1 MTPKGPD
8 PVMSQQE
15 QDFKKSLE
23 AAQAW
28 ILAVQERLKV
38 NDITQGPR
46 EALEARLR
54 ETEKIHQM
62 QHEGQLKMDI
72 MLVAAEKLLQSGD
85 EELKNFVTTKVKE
98 LKSLWD
104 ETCTYIVHCHSRIE
118 WVWLHWS
125 EYLKAYEEF
134 QLWLEKQ
141 RCVLHVDLEHQLD
154 LKEKL
159 WQVDQ
164 QQVVL
169 SDIHSQG
176 ALLERLLDEAAALHS
191 RIQDPS
197 VDLQAQQKLQEDYRD
212 VRDRAKDRLALLQK
226 ISDDHKIFDS
236 NVKEFQSWLLSKTRE
251 LTELAGQI
259 GTIQNRLQALKILD
273 DSVACEEK
281 TLLHIEALVDCVQ
294 ANTSPAGAEAVQ
306 EQAEEL
312 RLGWQRLRQ
321 ALCEAQDGL
330 HCRLDSHSQYLT
342 RCQKLGEDIGGLRE
356 LLQGLDQELDEN
368 QEPETSEEKMVGQWR
383 KYSEVRRTLVGEDS
397 QVDLLKSQLKE
408 LFRFSE
414 DSRHLSD
421 DVLAVVK
428 EHQSVKC
435 RANRL
440 CSESELELRSL
451 LQDPLIVFSRWRTS
465 VAQVME
471 ASSQVTDFSNSAML
485 LQTIQG
491 LLKDSVQLQERLG
504 LLQDK
509 GDLLD
514 SVFGP
519 EKSDGLQEQLS
530 AAIRTREQLH
540 SQLLQ
545 RKSQLQVLIS
555 KTKDADE
562 TYQLIS
568 SRLLEFREHLKVADV
583 LQPDILTKK
592 SQLDQLLVL
601 QKDLEDGE
609 AQLTAL
615 ETLVSCSPNSRTQ
628 YEKLCA
634 DWTEL
639 QRRVR
644 VKVQEAQ
651 ETVSD
656 HQSFHGD
663 LLNMQKWMMVMRQKL
678 ESFCSQ
684 SGGRTVLTRHPEAQ
698 RALEE
703 FPEKEL
709 QLQQM
714 EVQVQK
720 VLSRT
725 SSDGQVHI
733 QRDMDGLNKTWDD
746 LNDLSWNLH
755 SLSLSTET
763 DSGSA
768 GQSDCPPLFSGPGS
782 TGLEQDGSDGTD
794 WLRVRPAGGVEPGAF
809 CREGNSRGTSCTRF
823 KAWLSRENQMLSAVK
838 TNEAELGPEEV
849 RTKQETLQALRS
861 RLPEGQEMFKMML
874 LENQNDEGE
883 DEVVE
888 DLRYSWMLY
897 KSKLKENSC
906 IRTKNITRSK
916 KPTGTQKEA
925 TPRAKTQKNPGLL
938 QRICRLALLLWLLLL
953 SLLLLAF
960 LLPLMDEGNS
970 CSLSNNFARSFS
982 VMLRYDG
989 PPPT

>member
-1 MTPKGPD
+1 
-8 PVMSQQE
+8 MSQQE
-15 QDFKKSLE
+15 QDFKKSHE

-62 QHEGQLKMDI
+62 EHEGQLKMDI

-85 EELKNFVTTKVKE
+85 EELKNFVNTKVKE

-197 VDLQAQQKLQEDYRD
+197 VDLQAQQKLQEDYGD
-212 VRDRAKDRLALLQK
+212 LRDRAKDRLVLLQK

-259 GTIQNRLQALKILD
+259 GTIQNRLQALKTLD

-281 TLLHIEALVDCVQ
+281 TLQHIEALVDRVQ

-356 LLQGLDQELDEN
+356 LLQGLDQELEES
-368 QEPETSEEKMVGQWR
+368 QESRSLSETSEEKMVGQWR

-451 LQDPLIVFSRWRTS
+451 LEDPLVVFSQWRTS

-504 LLQDK
+504 LLRDK

-519 EKSDGLQEQLS
+519 EKADGLQEQLS

-540 SQLLQ
+540 GQLLQ
-545 RKSQLQVLIS
+545 RRSQLQVLIS

-562 TYQLIS
+562 TCQLIS

-663 LLNMQKWMMVMRQKL
+663 LLHMQKWMMVMRQKL

-698 RALEE
+698 KALEE

-733 QRDMDGLNKTWDD
+733 QRDMDCLNKSWHD

-768 GQSDCPPLFSGPGS
+768 GQSDCPPLLSGPGS

-794 WLRVRPAGGVEPGAF
+794 WLRVRPSAGGVEPGAF
-809 CREGNSRGTSCTRF
+809 CREDNSRGTSWTRF

-838 TNEAELGPEEV
+838 TNEAELSLEEV
-849 RTKQETLQALRS
+849 RTNQEKLQALRS
-861 RLPEGQEMFKMML
+861 RLPEGQEMFKMIL
-874 LENQNDEGE
+874 LENQNAEGE

-916 KPTGTQKEA
+916 KPTGAHKEA
-925 TPRAKTQKNPGLL
+925 TPRAQVQKNPGLL

>member
-1 MTPKGPD
+1 M
-8 PVMSQQE
+8 
-15 QDFKKSLE
+15 
-23 AAQAW
+23 
-28 ILAVQERLKV
+28 
-38 NDITQGPR
+38 
-46 EALEARLR
+46 
-54 ETEKIHQM
+54 
-62 QHEGQLKMDI
+62 
-72 MLVAAEKLLQSGD
+72 
-85 EELKNFVTTKVKE
+85 
-98 LKSLWD
+98 
-104 ETCTYIVHCHSRIE
+104 
-118 WVWLHWS
+118 
-125 EYLKAYEEF
+125 
-134 QLWLEKQ
+134 
-141 RCVLHVDLEHQLD
+141 VL
-154 LKEKL
+154 
-159 WQVDQ
+159 
-164 QQVVL
+164 
-169 SDIHSQG
+169 
-176 ALLERLLDEAAALHS
+176 
-191 RIQDPS
+191 
-197 VDLQAQQKLQEDYRD
+197 
-212 VRDRAKDRLALLQK
+212 
-226 ISDDHKIFDS
+226 
-236 NVKEFQSWLLSKTRE
+236 
-251 LTELAGQI
+251 
-259 GTIQNRLQALKILD
+259 
-273 DSVACEEK
+273 
-281 TLLHIEALVDCVQ
+281 CVQ
-294 ANTSPAGAEAVQ
+294 
-306 EQAEEL
+306 
-312 RLGWQRLRQ
+312 
-321 ALCEAQDGL
+321 
-330 HCRLDSHSQYLT
+330 
-342 RCQKLGEDIGGLRE
+342 
-356 LLQGLDQELDEN
+356 
-368 QEPETSEEKMVGQWR
+368 
-383 KYSEVRRTLVGEDS
+383 
-397 QVDLLKSQLKE
+397 
-408 LFRFSE
+408 
-414 DSRHLSD
+414 
-421 DVLAVVK
+421 
-428 EHQSVKC
+428 
-435 RANRL
+435 
-440 CSESELELRSL
+440 
-451 LQDPLIVFSRWRTS
+451 
-465 VAQVME
+465 
-471 ASSQVTDFSNSAML
+471 
-485 LQTIQG
+485 
-491 LLKDSVQLQERLG
+491 
-504 LLQDK
+504 
-509 GDLLD
+509 
-514 SVFGP
+514 
-519 EKSDGLQEQLS
+519 
-530 AAIRTREQLH
+530 
-540 SQLLQ
+540 
-545 RKSQLQVLIS
+545 
-555 KTKDADE
+555 
-562 TYQLIS
+562 
-568 SRLLEFREHLKVADV
+568 
-583 LQPDILTKK
+583 
-592 SQLDQLLVL
+592 
-601 QKDLEDGE
+601 
-609 AQLTAL
+609 
-615 ETLVSCSPNSRTQ
+615 
-628 YEKLCA
+628 
-634 DWTEL
+634 
-639 QRRVR
+639 

-960 LLPLMDEGNS
+960 LLPLMDDGNS

>member
-451 LQDPLIVFSRWRTS
+451 LEDPLIVFSRWRTS

-849 RTKQETLQALRS
+849 RTKQETLQ
-861 RLPEGQEMFKMML
+861 
-874 LENQNDEGE
+874 
-883 DEVVE
+883 
-888 DLRYSWMLY
+888 
-897 KSKLKENSC
+897 
-906 IRTKNITRSK
+906 